1 MVSPHHSFV
10 FWRHEME
17 TDSTP
22 EFTTASVPSLSLTV
36 ETSLLT
42 AFYEL
47 LQAGFGVNCTV
58 GTSIENLFY
67 DQLILNPRVVEEKIS
82 TIFLNGKPVD
92 DIASTIVEG
101 GATLAL
107 SGAMPGLV
115 GATLRR
121 KSPLASFRQSISA
134 GKSTKDSDNSE
145 GSIQIKLFNILLKEL
160 GPVFLE
166 MGIFVQGIVFKSF
179 LEKQTSEFWNR
190 CKKIIVDGKPLNTQP
205 ATEWFLLSA
214 NRELVLLK
222 VLVEE

>member
-1 MVSPHHSFV
+1 
-10 FWRHEME
+10 ME
-17 TDSTP
+17 TDSSL
-22 EFTTASVPSLSLTV
+22 ELATASVPRLSLTV

-42 AFYEL
+42 EFYEL
-47 LQAGFGVNCTV
+47 LQAGFRVRCMVGV
-58 GTSIENLFY
+58 SIESLFY
-67 DQLILNPRVVEEKIS
+67 DQFEINHRLIEDKIS

-92 DIASTIVEG
+92 DIASTTLRNG
-101 GATLAL
+101 STLAL

-134 GKSTKDSDNSE
+134 GKNAEDNENSE
-145 GSIQIKLFNILLKEL
+145 GCIRIKLFNILLKEL
-160 GPVFLE
+160 GPIFLE
-166 MGIFVQGIVFKSF
+166 IGIFVQGVVFKSF

-205 ATEWFLLSA
+205 PTEWFLLAA
-214 NRELVLLK
+214 NRDLVNLK

>member
-1 MVSPHHSFV
+1 MDIDNTLESA
-10 FWRHEME
+10 
-17 TDSTP
+17 
-22 EFTTASVPSLSLTV
+22 TASVPSLSLTV

-42 AFYEL
+42 TFYEL
-47 LQAGFGVNCTV
+47 LQAGFRVRCKVGV
-58 GTSIENLFY
+58 SIESLFY
-67 DQLILNPRVVEEKIS
+67 KQFGLNPRLVEGKIS
-82 TIFLNGKPVD
+82 TIFLDGKPVD
-92 DIASTIVEG
+92 DIGSTIVDD

-121 KSPLASFRQSISA
+121 KSPFASFRQSISA
-134 GKSTKDSDNSE
+134 GTTSKECEKTE
-145 GSIQIKLFNILLKEL
+145 GYIQIKLFNILLKEL

-166 MGIFVQGIVFKSF
+166 MGIFVQGIVYKSF

-190 CKKIIVDGKPLNTQP
+190 CKKIIVDGKHLNTQP

>member
-1 MVSPHHSFV
+1 
-10 FWRHEME
+10 ME
-17 TDSTP
+17 IDNTLESA
-22 EFTTASVPSLSLTV
+22 TASVPSISLTV

-42 AFYEL
+42 TFYEL
-47 LQAGFGVNCTV
+47 LQAGFRVRCKVGV
-58 GTSIENLFY
+58 SIERLFY
-67 DQLILNPRVVEEKIS
+67 DQFEINQRLVEEKIS

-92 DIASTIVEG
+92 NIASTIVEG

-121 KSPLASFRQSISA
+121 ESPLASFRQSISA
-134 GKSTKDSDNSE
+134 GKSSVDNKNSE
-145 GSIQIKLFNILLKEL
+145 GFIQIKLFNTLLKEL

-179 LEKQTSEFWNR
+179 LENQTSEFWNR
-190 CKKIIVDGKPLNTQP
+190 CTKIIVDGKPLNTQP
-205 ATEWFLLSA
+205 ASEWFLLSA

>member
-1 MVSPHHSFV
+1 
-10 FWRHEME
+10 ME
-17 TDSTP
+17 IDNTLESAAT
-22 EFTTASVPSLSLTV
+22 SVPSLSLTV

-42 AFYEL
+42 TFYEL
-47 LQAGFGVNCTV
+47 LQAGFRVRCKVGV
-58 GTSIENLFY
+58 SIESLFY
-67 DQLILNPRVVEEKIS
+67 EQFGLNPRLVEGKIS

-92 DIASTIVEG
+92 DIGSTIVED

-134 GKSTKDSDNSE
+134 SKSSEDNKNSE
-145 GSIQIKLFNILLKEL
+145 GCIQIKLFNILLKEL

-166 MGIFVQGIVFKSF
+166 MGIFVQGIVYKSF

-190 CKKIIVDGKPLNTQP
+190 CNKIIVDGKPLNTQP
-205 ATEWFLLSA
+205 ATKWFLLSA